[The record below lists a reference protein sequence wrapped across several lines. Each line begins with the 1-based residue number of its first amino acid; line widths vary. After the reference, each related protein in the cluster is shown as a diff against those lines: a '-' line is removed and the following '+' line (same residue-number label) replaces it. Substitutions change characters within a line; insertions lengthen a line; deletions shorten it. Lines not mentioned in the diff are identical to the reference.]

1 MSVKIFFSIVSDGFL
16 DYRDLQAISRATMS
30 RSRVRRSSR
39 TTAASHS
46 TSSIYI
52 RTCGTVVHLV
62 GDMPGSVS
70 KSESATAVIT
80 KHPTIPRSSRH
91 LWKKTWA
98 FHARGGD
105 IGDHISPLVPWQDEV
120 GTQPLG

>member
-16 DYRDLQAISRATMS
+16 DYRDLQAISRATMP

-80 KHPTIPRSSRH
+80 KHPGIPEERP
-91 LWKKTWA
+91 
-98 FHARGGD
+98 
-105 IGDHISPLVPWQDEV
+105 PLLE
-120 GTQPLG
+120 PLEKD